1 MLAGLSRCFK
11 LLVCRGPECG
21 EKRGS
26 AAVYDELRRV
36 LADRGVG
43 ASVELGW
50 QSCFG
55 RCTQGPNCL
64 VREIIKAPGPQR
76 FVFATMP
83 APRGG
88 VSALYNGVTS
98 ADVADI
104 VDQHVLGGRVV
115 RRLIRKPL
123 VDSVPVRSTEN
134 PE

>member
-1 MLAGLSRCFK
+1 MLAQLTRRFK

-26 AAVYDELRRV
+26 AAIYEELRRV
-36 LADRGVG
+36 LSDRGIE
-43 ASVELGW
+43 VEMGW

-64 VREIIKAPGPQR
+64 VRQVVEPPGPKR

-83 APRGG
+83 APKGG
-88 VSALYNGVTS
+88 VSALYNGVTV
-98 ADVADI
+98 ADVVEI
-104 VDQHVLGGRVV
+104 VDQHILGGRIV
-115 RRLIRKPL
+115 RRLIRLPQL
-123 VDSVPVRSTEN
+123 ASVPVRPSEN

>member
-1 MLAGLSRCFK
+1 MLPVVSRRFK

-26 AAVYDELRRV
+26 AAIYDELRRV
-36 LADRGVG
+36 LADRGVE
-43 ASVELGW
+43 VELGW

-64 VREIIKAPGPQR
+64 VREIIQPPGPQR
-76 FVFATMP
+76 FVFATLP

-88 VSALYNGVTS
+88 VSALYNGVAPS
-98 ADVADI
+98 DVVEI
-104 VDQHVLGGRVV
+104 VDQHVLGGRLV
-115 RRLIRKPL
+115 RRLIRTPQL
-123 VDSVPVRSTEN
+123 ASVPVRSSEN

>member
-1 MLAGLSRCFK
+1 MLPVVTRRFK

-26 AAVYDELRRV
+26 AAVYEELRRV
-36 LADRGVG
+36 LADRGVE
-43 ASVELGW
+43 VELGW

-64 VREIIKAPGPQR
+64 VREIIKPPGPQR
-76 FVFATMP
+76 FVFATLP

-88 VSALYNGVTS
+88 VSALYNGVAPS
-98 ADVADI
+98 DVVEI
-104 VDQHVLGGRVV
+104 VDQHVLGGRLV
-115 RRLIRKPL
+115 RRLIRKPQL
-123 VDSVPVRSTEN
+123 ASVPVRSSEN

>member
-1 MLAGLSRCFK
+1 MLPVVTRRFK

-36 LADRGVG
+36 LADRGVE
-43 ASVELGW
+43 VELGW

-64 VREIIKAPGPQR
+64 VREIIKPPGPQR
-76 FVFATMP
+76 FVFATLP

-88 VSALYNGVTS
+88 VSALYNGVAPS
-98 ADVADI
+98 DVVEI
-104 VDQHVLGGRVV
+104 VDQHVLGGRLV
-115 RRLIRKPL
+115 RRLIRKPQL
-123 VDSVPVRSTEN
+123 ASVPVRSSEN